1 MNAVWGS
8 GVFEIEKHNAFTSF
22 LLGIEYDQ
30 GHEPRLSSRNI
41 RNRVDITLF
50 VGDEEI

>member
-1 MNAVWGS
+1 MPFGDR
-8 GVFEIEKHNAFTSF
+8 AFLKLKNIMPSPHF
-22 LLGIEYDQ
+22 AGHREYAQ
-30 GHEPRLSSRNI
+30 GHEPRLSSHNI